1 MANEF
6 GLITIE
12 QPLSAASEAYRTLRL
27 NLQFASLDEPLHTL
41 LVSSAG
47 PDEGKTTT
55 LVNLAVTMAQAEQRV
70 IVVDCDLRRPQ
81 VHLFF
86 GLHNAEGLTDALL
99 DERSIEQPALQATSI
114 DNLRILASGT
124 LPPRPADLLGS
135 QRMISLIANLAAQA
149 DVVLFDAPPIMT
161 ATDAAILATRLD
173 GVLLV
178 VSAGQTR
185 REDALL
191 SIERLQKVNAHLV
204 GTVLNNA
211 ESSSPSAVYG

>member
-27 NLQFASLDEPLHTL
+27 NLQFASLDKPLRTL

-47 PDEGKTTT
+47 PDEGKTTA

-86 GLHNAEGLTDALL
+86 GLPNAQGLTNALL
-99 DERSIEQPALQATSI
+99 DERSIEQPALQPTSV
-114 DNLRILASGT
+114 DNLSVLASGP

-135 QRMISLIANLAAQA
+135 QRMIALIANLAARA

-185 REDALL
+185 REDAVL
-191 SIERLQKVNAHLV
+191 SVERLQKVNAHLV

-211 ESSSPSAVYG
+211 ELSTPSAVYR

>member
-6 GLITIE
+6 GLITID

-27 NLQFASLDEPLHTL
+27 NLQFASLDKPLHTL

-47 PDEGKTTT
+47 PDEGKTTA
-55 LVNLAVTMAQAEQRV
+55 LVNLAVTMAHAEQRV

-86 GLHNAEGLTDALL
+86 GLDNTQGLTNALL
-99 DERSIEQPALQATSI
+99 DERSIEQPALQATAV
-114 DNLRILASGT
+114 DNLRILASGP

-135 QRMISLIANLAAQA
+135 QRMIALIANLTAQA

-185 REDALL
+185 REDATL
-191 SIERLQKVNAHLV
+191 SVERLQKVNAHLV

-211 ESSSPSAVYG
+211 ELSAPSAVYR